1 MKHAIGYMALAA
13 LLVAGESAVAQDLPA
28 YETGVRLA
36 QRRGYDNAD
45 CYGRVFARHAVVIE
59 KPGGRRSWFAASTQA
74 YNAELQRRCGVD
86 RLGDL
91 RQRRQQPG
99 PVTSQYR
106 GGAYQ
111 AGLRIAAARGY
122 SGPAAVCFAR
132 VFANQASVGPSSLRA
147 GRMTWGAYLT
157 QSIRGEM
164 HRQCGLSV

>member
-1 MKHAIGYMALAA
+1 MRYAIGYMALAA
-13 LLVAGESAVAQDLPA
+13 LLCAGESALAQDMPA

-36 QRRGYDNAD
+36 QRRGYDNAE
-45 CYGRVFARHAVVIE
+45 CYGRVFARHAVVVE
-59 KPGGRRSWFAASTQA
+59 KPGGRRSWFAASTPA

-91 RQRRQQPG
+91 RQRRQP
-99 PVTSQYR
+99 PNSVTSQYR

-111 AGLRIAAARGY
+111 AGMRIAASRGY
-122 SGPAAVCFAR
+122 SGAVAACFAR

-157 QSIRGEM
+157 PSIRGEM
-164 HRQCGLSV
+164 HRQCGISV